1 MAASAS
7 APVPP
12 APPDRATGSDVMLPS
27 PRPTPPCCWSRSAL
41 LSLANTRV
49 LFPTARGQ
57 TLWEDTWNETP
68 QHHIEQV
75 ESGKEP
81 AANHS
86 ETNLHFSLPLLHGSR
101 LFTCSRQQVSQE
113 GALILLQAQ
122 HPCLPVAVSRGN
134 VASKVG
140 QECAPAS
147 VPGDPETPPR
157 ALWHLKFG
165 FRVAHVA

>member
-1 MAASAS
+1 
-7 APVPP
+7 
-12 APPDRATGSDVMLPS
+12 MLPS
-27 PRPTPPCCWSRSAL
+27 PRPTPPCCWSGSAL

-86 ETNLHFSLPLLHGSR
+86 EANLHFSLPLLHGSR
-101 LFTCSRQQVSQE
+101 LFTCSHRQVSQE

-122 HPCLPVAVSRGN
+122 HPCLPMAVSKGN
-134 VASKVG
+134 VVSKVG

-147 VPGDPETPPR
+147 VPGDPETPSSCTLAPQVWVSHGPR
-157 ALWHLKFG
+157 GLVCFYLYVLVPPSKTPAS
-165 FRVAHVA
+165 

>member
-1 MAASAS
+1 M
-7 APVPP
+7 
-12 APPDRATGSDVMLPS
+12 
-27 PRPTPPCCWSRSAL
+27 
-41 LSLANTRV
+41 
-49 LFPTARGQ
+49 ARGQ

-68 QHHIEQV
+68 QRHIEQV